1 MKKYETKVQELDV
14 HRKEI
19 IQMVKN
25 GSSQKEIAEKYET
38 WPSTVRYWFRKAR
51 Y

>member
-25 GSSQKEIAEKYET
+25 GSSQKEMEWNGEHI
-38 WPSTVRYWFRKAR
+38 RIGRR
-51 Y
+51 II

>member
-19 IQMVKN
+19 IQMVKV
-25 GSSQKEIAEKYET
+25 SMMAISKVLKIC
-38 WPSTVRYWFRKAR
+38 
-51 Y
+51 

>member
-19 IQMVKN
+19 TGGTIRILREKRKLT
-25 GSSQKEIAEKYET
+25 QKEIAEKY
-38 WPSTVRYWFRKAR
+38 
-51 Y
+51 